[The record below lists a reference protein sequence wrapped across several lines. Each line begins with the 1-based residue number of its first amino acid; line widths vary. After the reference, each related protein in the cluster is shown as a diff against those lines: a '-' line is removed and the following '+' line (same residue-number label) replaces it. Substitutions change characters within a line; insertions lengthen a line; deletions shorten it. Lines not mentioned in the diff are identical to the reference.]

1 MPRSFRTRSGH
12 RGEAWRRILSSLRIM
27 SLLLFYLMGAAQ
39 ANLDRTSITVN
50 KYLWPLFHRLS
61 FCMSTKSICHCSSRS
76 RTNVGVVGKRVRR
89 GCGAYNS
96 TPIGE
101 SVMVA
106 GFGKRPDPTQG
117 PGFMGIF
124 VSAWQRHEDPDTRSF
139 QFSFFIVFHTH
150 MNFFKT
156 RSCYQSLYAN
166 GPPGLPSLSQ
176 TDSTTVDL
184 SWRFNTW
191 CHGSHRA

>member
-1 MPRSFRTRSGH
+1 MS
-12 RGEAWRRILSSLRIM
+12 WLR
-27 SLLLFYLMGAAQ
+27 LDLMGTAQ
-39 ANLDRTSITVN
+39 AYLDRTSITVN
-50 KYLWPLFHRLS
+50 KYLFPLFHRLS

-96 TPIGE
+96 TPIRE

-124 VSAWQRHEDPDTRSF
+124 VSAWQRHEDIDTRSF
-139 QFSFFIVFHTH
+139 PFSFFNSFFTH
-150 MNFFKT
+150 LHDFFFSKQGHAT
-156 RSCYQSLYAN
+156 KFFMHMAPPLTLPFLGFSRFSKLIQPLLFPLLS
-166 GPPGLPSLSQ
+166 PGL
-176 TDSTTVDL
+176 
-184 SWRFNTW
+184 R
-191 CHGSHRA
+191 